1 MKKLRNTL
9 FVLSEDAYLTL
20 DGENVVVNR
29 EKQVVARYP
38 LHTLTTILSFSY
50 AGASPALMGACAQ
63 REIGLSFCS
72 PRGKFLARVANQSN
86 GNVLLRRTQYRM
98 ADDPLQSCQIA
109 RAMVLG
115 KLYNAR
121 WSIERTCRDHAMRV
135 DVDISGGFADG
146 QTICDTRAY
155 PDRPVNVRVALGADR
170 PRFVALIKQLLK
182 AVPTA

>member
-98 ADDPLQSCQIA
+98 ADEAEKSVSAAEGAAAYRPAGDRSGRPA
-109 RAMVLG
+109 RLG
-115 KLYNAR
+115 R
-121 WSIERTCRDHAMRV
+121 GRSERLL
-135 DVDISGGFADG
+135 SGVGRYDLKPERNLLFSDQKSPSAPG
-146 QTICDTRAY
+146 SGECDAF
-155 PDRPVNVRVALGADR
+155 LC
-170 PRFVALIKQLLK
+170 L
-182 AVPTA
+182 